1 MTGRRPCRTM
11 RAPIGRESERGLTL
25 IELVVSLALL
35 TVLTGFIVGGLSTA
49 IRAFDAD
56 RRNGVE
62 METSSAVESL
72 RGFIASAMPTANPSQ
87 AGGVLFEGGREG
99 MRFIALSE
107 GRALPGGLQD
117 IRIRRSGDELI
128 LDVFGAPKDGERKS
142 PLASTVVLKGIRGVH
157 FRYFGVS
164 SPQGEPAWR
173 NDWIKAERLPS
184 LVEVGFEFEDFGRN
198 GPAAIVALRNQ
209 PGS

>member
-1 MTGRRPCRTM
+1 M
-11 RAPIGRESERGLTL
+11 RAAAGREGERGLTL

-35 TVLTGFIVGGLSTA
+35 ALLTGFIVGGLSTA

-56 RRNGVE
+56 RRNG
-62 METSSAVESL
+62 MEIETNSAVESL
-72 RGFIASAMPTANPSQ
+72 RCLIASAMPTANPLQ
-87 AGGVLFEGGREG
+87 GGGVLFEGGREG
-99 MRFIALSE
+99 MRFVSLSE

-117 IRIRRSGDELI
+117 IRIRRTGGELI

-142 PLASTVVLKGIRGVH
+142 PLVSTVVLKGLRGVH

-164 SPQGEPAWR
+164 SAQADPAWR
-173 NDWIKAERLPS
+173 NDWIKAERLPL
-184 LVEVGFEFEDFGRN
+184 LVEVGFEFEEPGRN

>member
-1 MTGRRPCRTM
+1 MRKPPLCRTM
-11 RAPIGRESERGLTL
+11 RARARRGSECGLTL
-25 IELVVSLALL
+25 IELLVSLALL
-35 TVLTGFIVGGLSTA
+35 TVLTGFIVGGLSTT

-62 METSSAVESL
+62 METNSAVESL
-72 RGFIASAMPTANPSQ
+72 RGFVASAMPAANPSQ
-87 AGGVLFEGGREG
+87 GAGVLFEGEREG
-99 MRFIALSE
+99 MRFVALSE

-128 LDVFGAPKDGERKS
+128 LDVFGSPKDGERKS
-142 PLASTVVLKGIRGVH
+142 PLASTVVLKGLRGIH
-157 FRYFGVS
+157 FRYFGVLG
-164 SPQGEPAWR
+164 PQADPAWR
-173 NDWIKAERLPS
+173 SDWIKAERLPL
-184 LVEVGFEFEDFGRN
+184 LVEVGFEFEESGRN